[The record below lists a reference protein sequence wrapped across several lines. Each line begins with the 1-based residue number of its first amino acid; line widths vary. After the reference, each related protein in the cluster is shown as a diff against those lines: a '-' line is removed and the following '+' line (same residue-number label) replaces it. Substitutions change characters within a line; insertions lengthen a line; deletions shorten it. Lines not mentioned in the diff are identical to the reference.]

1 VSIIRTLILSR
12 SDVNATT
19 ISGETPIMKAI
30 AFYQPKAVKLL
41 LRFGANPF
49 LRNNVTNKTSL
60 QQSIQM
66 NNDEIINLLC
76 KYEDVYKKIALVL
89 LAYMTLGNT
98 ERRTKLNTMSIP
110 LIQKLV
116 KYIIP

>member
-1 VSIIRTLILSR
+1 
-12 SDVNATT
+12 
-19 ISGETPIMKAI
+19 
-30 AFYQPKAVKLL
+30 
-41 LRFGANPF
+41 
-49 LRNNVTNKTSL
+49 
-60 QQSIQM
+60 M

-98 ERRTKLNTMSIP
+98 ERRTRLNTMSIP